1 MLKTTKYIFMNKLSN
16 ILHGPVHDLWIVRQ
30 SRFQV
35 TLVDRRMT
43 FKGKGSIDCYI

>member
-16 ILHGPVHDLWIVRQ
+16 ILHDLWIVRQ